1 VDSPVR
7 ARGNVPVRPFPWRAL
22 DATSRAHGGQVR
34 QLGRAVDALVD
45 LPAARAK
52 LEALVGEP
60 VAVRL
65 RSLETDRLGAG
76 GPSTQLHLAVV
87 LSPTPEDAGAGAAGG
102 PTFSLDAEPA
112 LAVRLLTG
120 ALGRAAPLGGQ
131 RPVVPSPFRAPEP
144 EVAQAFAALLV
155 AAARHGATPQ
165 PLSVVATGTV
175 RSLLGSRAT
184 EPSLAALYV
193 VTVGDDVFLARLVIP
208 RSLLERAAMP
218 GFDRAR
224 LTALG
229 DMPLAIPLV
238 AAVSTISPMELA
250 ALTVGDAWIPGTWL
264 PTFAAPGSPAGK
276 RLVLTGPVL
285 LAAAAAEEAARAEL
299 TADGQLV
306 LRGGT
311 EPLPWTADAR
321 PQTEQPGS
329 GSTPYREDEMND
341 PPQTPAS
348 LLESLA
354 DAPVVVRVEI
364 GVAEL
369 RAREWAELAPG
380 DVVGLGRRVAEPVI
394 LRVAGREV
402 ARGELVDLDGEV
414 GVRILSR
421 MELG

>member
-1 VDSPVR
+1 M
-7 ARGNVPVRPFPWRAL
+7 
-22 DATSRAHGGQVR
+22 R
-34 QLGRAVDALVD
+34 QLGRVVDALVD
-45 LPAARAK
+45 LPAARAR

-60 VAVRL
+60 ISIRL

-76 GPSTQLHLAVV
+76 GPSAQLHIAVV
-87 LSPTPEDAGAGAAGG
+87 LAPTPEDAGAGAAGG
-102 PTFSLDAEPA
+102 PTFSLDVEPA
-112 LAVRLLTG
+112 LAVRLLSG

-165 PLSVVATGTV
+165 PLTVVATGTV

-193 VTVGDDVFLARLVIP
+193 VTVADDVFLARLVIP

-224 LTALG
+224 LAMLG

-238 AAVSTISPMELA
+238 ASASTISPAELA
-250 ALTVGDAWIPGTWL
+250 ALAVGDAWIPGTWL
-264 PTFAAPGSPAGK
+264 PTFATPGGPAGK
-276 RLVLTGPVL
+276 RLVITGPVL

-306 LRGGT
+306 LRGET
-311 EPLPWTADAR
+311 EPLPWT
-321 PQTEQPGS
+321 
-329 GSTPYREDEMND
+329 GSTPYLPAHNAHSPSDEMND
-341 PPQTPAS
+341 QPQTPAS
-348 LLESLA
+348 LLDSLA